1 MKILLIS
8 LIKNFLKQTKQINP
22 KTTIFLRFPSLALAN
37 IAALTPKEDE
47 IQIIDEQISPID
59 YNIDVDLIAIS
70 VNTSVSLRA
79 YEIADN
85 FRKKGIKVI
94 LGGLH
99 PSLMPDESLKHADSV
114 IIGDADD
121 SWRQLLIDFKKNKL
135 KRTYISNQE
144 NELKLPTPKWE
155 IFKGMG

>member
-8 LIKNFLKQTKQINP
+8 LIKDFLRADKPNKP
-22 KTTIFLRFPSLALAN
+22 KGTIFLRFPSLALAN

-85 FRKKGIKVI
+85 FRKKGIKVV

-114 IIGDADD
+114 IIGDADN
-121 SWRQLLIDFKKNKL
+121 SWQQLLIDFKKN
-135 KRTYISNQE
+135 NG
-144 NELKLPTPKWE
+144 
-155 IFKGMG
+155 FKNSIIY